1 MNHRTNVTRKT
12 VAFLFFLFLGALLHG
27 EQLTTVAV
35 INIDRVYN
43 TFYRDSQ
50 GVRELERLR
59 TEYQSEIDQQLREL
73 ESLRDQRLQARNRG
87 DQRRVSE
94 LDREILEMTRFVEDL
109 GRRRREQLQ
118 LQQEQLLSN
127 EFLNQLQQ
135 AIQFVAESQGYTVVV
150 RSDTSG
156 LQWWSQEVD
165 ISDLVLE
172 RLWQTTDR

>member
-1 MNHRTNVTRKT
+1 MNVARKT
-12 VAFLFFLFLGALLHG
+12 VALLVLLGVGALLHA

-35 INIDRVYN
+35 INIDKVYN

-50 GVRELERLR
+50 AVRELERLR
-59 TEYQSEIDQQLREL
+59 SEYQSEINDHL
-73 ESLRDQRLQARNRG
+73 EDLENLRDQRLQARNRG
-87 DQRRVSE
+87 NDRRVTE
-94 LDREILEMTRFVEDL
+94 LDRQILEMTRFIEDL
-109 GRRRREQLQ
+109 SQRRREQLQ
-118 LQQEQLLSN
+118 LQQERLLSD

-135 AIQFVAESQGYTVVV
+135 AIQYVAESEGYTIVV

>member
-1 MNHRTNVTRKT
+1 MKVIRRTLAVLL
-12 VAFLFFLFLGALLHG
+12 LFGVGVILQA

-50 GVRELERLR
+50 AVRELEGLR
-59 TEYQSEIDQQLREL
+59 SEYQREIDDHLEEL
-73 ESLRDQRLQARNRG
+73 EELRDRRLQARNRG
-87 DQRRVSE
+87 NEGRVAD
-94 LDREILEMTRFVEDL
+94 LDREILEMSRFIEDL
-109 GRRRREQLQ
+109 SQRRREQLQ
-118 LQQEQLLSN
+118 LQQEQLVSN
-127 EFLNQLQQ
+127 DFLNQLQQ
-135 AIQFVAESQGYTVVV
+135 AIQHVAESEGYTVVI

>member
-1 MNHRTNVTRKT
+1 MRLLRRTVTLL
-12 VAFLFFLFLGALLHG
+12 VIMSIGALLHA

-35 INIDRVYN
+35 INIDKVYN

-50 GVRELERLR
+50 AVRELERLR
-59 TEYQSEIDQQLREL
+59 SEYQNEINQQLEEL
-73 ESLRDQRLQARNRG
+73 EDLRDQRLRARNRG
-87 DQRRVSE
+87 NERRVTE

-109 GRRRREQLQ
+109 SQRRREQLQ
-118 LQQEQLLSN
+118 LQQERLLSN
-127 EFLNQLQQ
+127 DFLNQLQQ
-135 AIQFVAESQGYTVVV
+135 AIQHVAESEGYTVVI